1 MAAPRKGA
9 RVALANLGVIVS
21 PAITSPH
28 AFAYEACDIPPGMT
42 IREYRAQ
49 RARTRRPRR
58 FARFGRVLRRRHT
71 LRFA

>member
-1 MAAPRKGA
+1 M
-9 RVALANLGVIVS
+9 S